1 MIALLCGVL
10 ACSVIDHA
18 NTRTSDDMR
27 FTDVTIQSGVSGV
40 LTSGS
45 TPSTQVLEVK
55 GGGLALIDFD
65 NDGDLDLFVPNGATL
80 ADPNAGPGARLYR
93 NDLISSDASAAS
105 ALHFTDV
112 TTQSG
117 ITHRRWSFGATVGD
131 VDGDGFDDIF
141 IACFGPDVLLRNKGD
156 GTFEDITQR
165 AGVADPRWGTS
176 AAFADLDRD
185 GDLDL
190 YVCNYLDFDP
200 ARPLAPA
207 NFKGVSVVAGPRGY
221 PAAVDSLYEN
231 RGDGTFIDRSDDSGI
246 RRVSPG
252 FGLNLAILDFTG
264 DGKQDI
270 YIANDSQ
277 ANNLF
282 RATGESALSFVDDG
296 MRSGSAVN
304 GEGSEQAS
312 MGVAIA
318 DVDGNGRPD
327 IFSTNFSSDT
337 NTLHLNL
344 DGKSFDD
351 RTNQFGLGAP
361 SRPLVGWGA
370 GFFDFDHDADE
381 DVLIVNGHVYPQ
393 ATKELMDS
401 EYAQRPLLMERRGA
415 RFFPLTQAGE
425 WKLEPHVDRTAVFAD
440 LDHDGDVDFVIAGL
454 NQPLRVIRN
463 DHASAIDDPRKDWL
477 VVIPRD
483 LRKGVG
489 NRHAIG
495 AEIRVQQGS
504 RVQRRWMV
512 GGGPF
517 QSNNAPEVHFGL
529 GGGEVAPVA
538 ADDNQTATAEK
549 IDVEVIFSDGVKV
562 QLHDVAPGTRL
573 FVDHP

>member
-1 MIALLCGVL
+1 
-10 ACSVIDHA
+10 
-18 NTRTSDDMR
+18 
-27 FTDVTIQSGVSGV
+27 
-40 LTSGS
+40 
-45 TPSTQVLEVK
+45 
-55 GGGLALIDFD
+55 
-65 NDGDLDLFVPNGATL
+65 
-80 ADPNAGPGARLYR
+80 
-93 NDLISSDASAAS
+93 
-105 ALHFTDV
+105 
-112 TTQSG
+112 
-117 ITHRRWSFGATVGD
+117 
-131 VDGDGFDDIF
+131 
-141 IACFGPDVLLRNKGD
+141 
-156 GTFEDITQR
+156 
-165 AGVADPRWGTS
+165 
-176 AAFADLDRD
+176 
-185 GDLDL
+185 
-190 YVCNYLDFDP
+190 
-200 ARPLAPA
+200 
-207 NFKGVSVVAGPRGY
+207 
-221 PAAVDSLYEN
+221 
-231 RGDGTFIDRSDDSGI
+231 
-246 RRVSPG
+246 
-252 FGLNLAILDFTG
+252 
-264 DGKQDI
+264 
-270 YIANDSQ
+270 
-277 ANNLF
+277 
-282 RATGESALSFVDDG
+282 
-296 MRSGSAVN
+296 
-304 GEGSEQAS
+304 

-415 RFFPLTQAGE
+415 RFVPLTQAGE

-463 DHASAIDDPRKDWL
+463 DHASAIDDARKDWL

-529 GGGEVAPVA
+529 GGSEVAPVA
-538 ADDNQTATAEK
+538 ADDNKTATAEK